1 MIASLF
7 ESDMVVYETMDFV
20 VLIYLFGKTPH
31 DFQVRVTGTPSAHT
45 MADDASN
52 ALGLDFSQLT
62 VADKQ
67 ESVPEP
73 NAVEENDTTSPT
85 TKKEKG
91 KPYVNPERVKT
102 GGAQR
107 VGHFLYSYQILFDT
121 PL

>member
-1 MIASLF
+1 
-7 ESDMVVYETMDFV
+7 
-20 VLIYLFGKTPH
+20 
-31 DFQVRVTGTPSAHT
+31 

-67 ESVPEP
+67 EPVPEP
-73 NAVEENDTTSPT
+73 NAVEENDTTTPT

-121 PL
+121 PQQDKLSDEALQERMARIKEQNERIKQRRLVSSFA